1 MMIKDYRLAFEQLK
15 EGSFWKPVIWSS
27 IFSSLTFLIFL
38 IVGISLGGILFDW
51 LLSYFEFLDQNSWL
65 RWIVQIIVVSLILL
79 IGFFF
84 YGSIHAAFLGLFI
97 DQVIESIQE
106 KYYPEV
112 ELLPAPTFVPSCI
125 ISIRFI
131 ILASLVNLLALPIYL
146 IGWFFPPLGFA
157 LQVLVNGFLLG
168 KEFKGIIKTRIQNPN
183 TNHNQSYTLY
193 GSLGALIWIIPFLN
207 FFSPVLICAAIFHA
221 EIRRLKKSI

>member
-1 MMIKDYRLAFEQLK
+1 MVEYF
-15 EGSFWKPVIWSS
+15 FFPN
-27 IFSSLTFLIFL
+27 FSHFFNSWNFF
-38 IVGISLGGILFDW
+38 GWDPFDW

-221 EIRRLKKSI
+221 EIRTLKKSI

>member
-27 IFSSLTFLIFL
+27 FFSSLTFLIFL

-65 RWIVQIIVVSLILL
+65 RWIAQIIVASLILL

-106 KYYPEV
+106 KYYP
-112 ELLPAPTFVPSCI
+112 
-125 ISIRFI
+125 
-131 ILASLVNLLALPIYL
+131 
-146 IGWFFPPLGFA
+146 
-157 LQVLVNGFLLG
+157 
-168 KEFKGIIKTRIQNPN
+168 
-183 TNHNQSYTLY
+183 
-193 GSLGALIWIIPFLN
+193 
-207 FFSPVLICAAIFHA
+207 
-221 EIRRLKKSI
+221 